1 MRGVI
6 GAPRCVMI
14 VSVALSCLI
23 RPRARGTGGLCRG
36 YVVGVSEAY
45 CRWATNLHA
54 GRRRWKQ
61 LVDIVEFW
69 LRDHSGSDPALLQ
82 LSNR

>member
-1 MRGVI
+1 MQLQRLRGVGKPVLTELAARHREARGIKGGTGMRGVI

-36 YVVGVSEAY
+36 YVVGVSE
-45 CRWATNLHA
+45 
-54 GRRRWKQ
+54 G
-61 LVDIVEFW
+61 
-69 LRDHSGSDPALLQ
+69 LL
-82 LSNR
+82 SVGN